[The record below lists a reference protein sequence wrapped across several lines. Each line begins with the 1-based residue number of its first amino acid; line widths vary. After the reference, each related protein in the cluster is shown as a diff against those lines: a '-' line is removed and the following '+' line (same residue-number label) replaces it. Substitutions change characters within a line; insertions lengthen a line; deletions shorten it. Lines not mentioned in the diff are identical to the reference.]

1 MHDGAR
7 ATEQTD
13 TTPRAQ
19 ARYLRRLQET
29 SPEDKLRRALA
40 LSARVRGAAMA
51 DLERAMPGATRQ
63 ELAVAFIRRLY
74 GQDLARRVAP
84 FLLAR

>member
-13 TTPRAQ
+13 TTLRAQ
-19 ARYLRRLQET
+19 ARYLKRLQET
-29 SPEDKLRRALA
+29 SREDKLQRALA

-51 DLERAMPGATRQ
+51 DLKRTMPDATRQ

-74 GQDLARRVAP
+74 GDELARRVAP
-84 FLLAR
+84 SLLAR